1 MWDCRVLNVNVVNIT
16 LYGWLA
22 KDGSYYPLRQPATK
36 ALYNTRRGRSW
47 AQHIRDREAD
57 IERAKNWHLAHLQ
70 CSKGEPAGPSPHLGC
85 VFVQRRRKR
94 RMARPE
100 GPSRC
105 FGFGSFVQERWS
117 SGEARRAGPRSPL
130 SWRLIKNAKFQLSSS
145 RHRVFPRELIRHSVV
160 DCPLCFAANHITA
173 F

>member
-1 MWDCRVLNVNVVNIT
+1 MWMLLILHCMGDWQKTGLITPSGSLPRKLYIT
-16 LYGWLA
+16 LGVVGVERSTSETA
-22 KDGSYYPLRQPATK
+22 
-36 ALYNTRRGRSW
+36 RRT
-47 AQHIRDREAD
+47 
-57 IERAKNWHLAHLQ
+57 
-70 CSKGEPAGPSPHLGC
+70 SKGRKIGAWCICDAPNLGR
-85 VFVQRRRKR
+85 VFVQRRRTR
-94 RMARPE
+94 QMARPE